1 MVALEAGDPDRLG
14 PFTLVDRL
22 GEGGQGVVFLG
33 RGPAGEQVAVK
44 LLHTRLTADPEARE
58 RFLREVALAQRVA
71 PFCTAPV
78 LYADLAGNQP
88 FIVSEFVSGPSLRQL
103 VDREGP
109 RRGAALERL
118 AISTA
123 TALAAIHRAGIT
135 HRDFK
140 PANVL
145 MGPEGPVVIDFG
157 VARAPDSPQST
168 ATGASI
174 GTPAYL
180 APEVLSGGTAGAS
193 ADMFAWGVTMVFAAT
208 GRPAFGADSIP
219 SVITRILNTPPDLGD
234 LTAPLRDIVAAC
246 LSKDPALRPSA
257 EDVVARLTGQPTV
270 PVRQAAAP
278 QAPGPY
284 ATGPQ
289 APPAGPQAAAPHA
302 PMPGPHAP
310 MPGPHGPAPAPG
322 PQAPQGPGPH
332 GPGPHG
338 PGPQAPG
345 PQAPGHAPGPQA
357 PQAPGPH
364 APAAGPRGAGAPT
377 PPGSPTRRPVLTWTA
392 AAVGVSALAAAA
404 FLVPTWVSAKQIS
417 SEDALG
423 PTATPAVIESQDV
436 EVPLPQPSELVTEP
450 ARPKGGKPSPSP
462 SAHRQTVAPKP
473 GATPARTRQ
482 ARPSPSRTAR
492 AQAKPTHKATT
503 PTQTNPLP
511 AQTTPAPAKT
521 TAAPKPTAT
530 KTTAAPKPTATKTTA
545 APKPTAAKTTAA
557 PKPNPYT
564 AAGVCGSGY
573 SVIDSHSF
581 GSATTYLLYNASN
594 GYNCVITM
602 SKYVVPGKIKMSAVL
617 KVQNG
622 SSNSDSGSYTT
633 YAGPIRLAAKSK
645 CVIWGGGYGSA
656 SWSSAWSHCS

>member
-88 FIVSEFVSGPSLRQL
+88 FIVSEFVPGPSLRQL

-219 SVITRILNTPPDLGD
+219 SVITRILNAQPDLGD
-234 LTAPLRDIVAAC
+234 LAAPLRDIVAAC

-270 PVRQAAAP
+270 PVRHAAAP

-289 APPAGPQAAAPHA
+289 APPPGPQGAAPHA
-302 PMPGPHAP
+302 PVPGPHAP
-310 MPGPHGPAPAPG
+310 GTQPGP
-322 PQAPQGPGPH
+322 
-332 GPGPHG
+332 
-338 PGPQAPG
+338 
-345 PQAPGHAPGPQA
+345 HAPGPHA
-357 PQAPGPH
+357 PGPHAAGPHAPGPQAPGPH
-364 APAAGPRGAGAPT
+364 APGPHAHGSRGAGAPA
-377 PPGSPTRRPVLTWTA
+377 PPGSPARRGPGSDGSRPRRPVLTWTA

-404 FLVPTWVSAKQIS
+404 FLVPTWVSAQQIS

-423 PTATPAVIESQDV
+423 PTPSPTVTESQDV
-436 EVPLPQPSELVTEP
+436 EVPVPQPSEPVTEP
-450 ARPKGGKPSPSP
+450 TRPKDRKPSPTP
-462 SAHRQTVAPKP
+462 SAHRQSVAPKP

-492 AQAKPTHKATT
+492 AQVKPSDKATT

-511 AQTTPAPAKT
+511 AQTTPAPSKT

-530 KTTAAPKPTATKTTA
+530 KTTAAPKPTATKT
-545 APKPTAAKTTAA
+545 AA

-573 SVIDSHSF
+573 GVVDSHSY

-617 KVQNG
+617 KVQGG
-622 SSNSDSGSYTT
+622 SSKTDSGSYTT
-633 YAGPIRLAAKSK
+633 YAGPVRLPAKSK
-645 CVIWGGGYGSA
+645 CVIWGGGYGST

>member
-1 MVALEAGDPDRLG
+1 MVALEAGDPERLG

-219 SVITRILNTPPDLGD
+219 SVITRILHAQPDLGD
-234 LTAPLRDIVAAC
+234 LAAPLRDIVAAC

-257 EDVVARLTGQPTV
+257 EDVVARLTGQPTM
-270 PVRQAAAP
+270 PVRPAAAP
-278 QAPGPY
+278 QAPGPH
-284 ATGPQ
+284 GPQ
-289 APPAGPQAAAPHA
+289 TPA
-302 PMPGPHAP
+302 
-310 MPGPHGPAPAPG
+310 PGPHGP
-322 PQAPQGPGPH
+322 Q
-332 GPGPHG
+332 
-338 PGPQAPG
+338 
-345 PQAPGHAPGPQA
+345 
-357 PQAPGPH
+357 
-364 APAAGPRGAGAPT
+364 GAGAPT
-377 PPGSPTRRPVLTWTA
+377 PPAPPVRRGPGPDGTRPRRPVLTWTA
-392 AAVGVSALAAAA
+392 AGIGVSVLAAAA
-404 FLVPTWVSAKQIS
+404 FLVPTWVSAQQIS

-423 PTATPAVIESQDV
+423 PTASPTASPTVTQSQDD
-436 EVPLPQPSELVTEP
+436 EVPIPQPSDLATTPV
-450 ARPKGGKPSPSP
+450 RPKDKKPSPRP
-462 SAHRQTVAPKP
+462 SAHRPSVGAKP
-473 GATPARTRQ
+473 AASPARTRQ
-482 ARPSPSRTAR
+482 AHPSPSHSVPI
-492 AQAKPTHKATT
+492 QVKPSPKVTT
-503 PTQTNPLP
+503 PAQTTP
-511 AQTTPAPAKT
+511 APAKTTPAPAKT
-521 TAAPKPTAT
+521 TAAPKPSATAKAT
-530 KTTAAPKPTATKTTA
+530 PTQ
-545 APKPTAAKTTAA
+545 TAA

-564 AAGVCGSGY
+564 AKGVCGSGY
-573 SVIDSHSF
+573 AVVDSHSY
-581 GSATTYLLYNASN
+581 GQATTYLLYNTSN

-602 SKYVVPGKIKMSAVL
+602 AKYVVPGKIKMSAVL

-622 SSNSDSGSYTT
+622 SSKTDSGSYTT
-633 YAGPIRLAAKSK
+633 YAGPIRLPAKGK
-645 CVIWGGGYGSA
+645 CVIWGGGYGTA
-656 SWSSAWSHCS
+656 AWSSAWSHCG

>member
-1 MVALEAGDPDRLG
+1 MVALEPGDPDRLG

-157 VARAPDSPQST
+157 VARAPDSPQAT

-180 APEVLSGGTAGAS
+180 APEVLSGGTAGAP

-208 GRPAFGADSIP
+208 GSPAFGADSIP
-219 SVITRILNTPPDLGD
+219 SVITRILHAQPDLGD
-234 LTAPLRDIVAAC
+234 LAPPLRDIVAAC

-270 PVRQAAAP
+270 PVRPAAAP
-278 QAPGPY
+278 P
-284 ATGPQ
+284 
-289 APPAGPQAAAPHA
+289 APPA
-302 PMPGPHAP
+302 
-310 MPGPHGPAPAPG
+310 GPHGPAPSHWPHAPAHAQGPQAQGPHAPG
-322 PQAPQGPGPH
+322 PQAQ
-332 GPGPHG
+332 
-338 PGPQAPG
+338 GPQAPG
-345 PQAPGHAPGPQA
+345 PQAQGPQA
-357 PQAPGPH
+357 QGPH
-364 APAAGPRGAGAPT
+364 APAPGPRGAGGAPT
-377 PPGSPTRRPVLTWTA
+377 PPLRRGPDGTRPRRPVLTWTA
-392 AAVGVSALAAAA
+392 AGIGVSALAAAA
-404 FLVPTWVSAKQIS
+404 FLVPTWVSARQIS

-423 PTATPAVIESQDV
+423 PAASPTVTESQVTEPPDD
-436 EVPLPQPSELVTEP
+436 ELPIPQPSELVTTP
-450 ARPKGGKPSPSP
+450 ARLKTRKPSPSP
-462 SAHRQTVAPKP
+462 AAWRPSASAKP
-473 GATPARTRQ
+473 AASPTHTRQ
-482 ARPSPSRTAR
+482 AKPSTSHAVPSP
-492 AQAKPTHKATT
+492 AKPSPAPKTTPSAKATT
-503 PTQTNPLP
+503 PPP
-511 AQTTPAPAKT
+511 KATPAPTKT
-521 TAAPKPTAT
+521 TTAPKPS
-530 KTTAAPKPTATKTTA
+530 PTAKAT
-545 APKPTAAKTTAA
+545 PTQTAA

-564 AAGVCGSGY
+564 AKGVCGSGY
-573 SVIDSHSF
+573 AVVDSHSY
-581 GSATTYLLYNASN
+581 GQATTYLLYNASN

-622 SSNSDSGSYTT
+622 SSKTDSGSYTA
-633 YAGPIRLAAKSK
+633 YAGPIRLPAKSK
-645 CVIWGGGYGSA
+645 CVIWGGGYGTA
-656 SWSSAWSHCS
+656 AWNSAWSHCG

>member
-1 MVALEAGDPDRLG
+1 MALEAGDPARLG
-14 PFTLVDRL
+14 PFTLVDRI

-157 VARAPDSPQST
+157 VARAPDSPQAT

-180 APEVLSGGTAGAS
+180 APEVLSGGTAGAA

-208 GRPAFGADSIP
+208 GKPAFGADTIP
-219 SVITRILNTPPDLGD
+219 SVITRILHAQPDLGD
-234 LTAPLRDIVAAC
+234 LAMPLRDIVAAC

-257 EDVVARLTGQPTV
+257 EDVVARLTGQPTA
-270 PVRQAAAP
+270 PVRPAAAP
-278 QAPGPY
+278 
-284 ATGPQ
+284 
-289 APPAGPQAAAPHA
+289 PPPQAAAPGPQA
-302 PMPGPHAP
+302 PGSHGPQPPGPQAP
-310 MPGPHGPAPAPG
+310 AGGPHGPAPAPG
-322 PQAPQGPGPH
+322 PH
-332 GPGPHG
+332 
-338 PGPQAPG
+338 APG
-345 PQAPGHAPGPQA
+345 PQAPGSHVPPSGPG
-357 PQAPGPH
+357 
-364 APAAGPRGAGAPT
+364 GAGAPV
-377 PPGSPTRRPVLTWTA
+377 PPVPRRSGAGGTRPRRPVLTWA
-392 AAVGVSALAAAA
+392 VAGVGVSALAAAA
-404 FLVPTWVSAKQIS
+404 FLVPTLVSARQIS

-423 PTATPAVIESQDV
+423 PAASPAVTPSQDV
-436 EVPLPQPSELVTEP
+436 EMPIPQPSELVTP
-450 ARPKGGKPSPSP
+450 TGRKPGKPSPSP
-462 SAHRQTVAPKP
+462 SARRLQPSAKP
-473 GATPARTRQ
+473 AVSPTRTRPAQ
-482 ARPSPSRTAR
+482 PSPSKGP
-492 AQAKPTHKATT
+492 AQAKPTAAAKPTVKPTGAAGLTPPPAKA
-503 PTQTNPLP
+503 
-511 AQTTPAPAKT
+511 TPAPTKATPAPTKTTTAPKPSATAKAT
-521 TAAPKPTAT
+521 PTKTAAPKLNT
-530 KTTAAPKPTATKTTA
+530 
-545 APKPTAAKTTAA
+545 
-557 PKPNPYT
+557 YT
-564 AAGVCGSGY
+564 AKGVCGSGY
-573 SVIDSHSF
+573 GVVDSHSY
-581 GSATTYLLYNASN
+581 GQATTYLLYNASN
-594 GYNCVITM
+594 GYNCVITL
-602 SKYVVPGKIKMSAVL
+602 SKYVMSSKIKMSAVL

-622 SSNSDSGSYTT
+622 SSKTDSGSYTV
-633 YAGPIRLAAKSK
+633 YAGPIRLPAKGK
-645 CVIWGGGYGSA
+645 CVIWGGGYGTA
-656 SWSSAWSHCS
+656 AWSSSWSHCG

>member
-88 FIVSEFVSGPSLRQL
+88 YIVSEFVPGPSLRQL

-219 SVITRILNTPPDLGD
+219 SVITRILQAPPDLGD
-234 LTAPLRDIVAAC
+234 LAAPLRDIVAAC
-246 LSKDPALRPSA
+246 LSKDPMLRPSA

-270 PVRQAAAP
+270 PVRPAAAP
-278 QAPGPY
+278 Q
-284 ATGPQ
+284 PQ
-289 APPAGPQAAAPHA
+289 AS
-302 PMPGPHAP
+302 
-310 MPGPHGPAPAPG
+310 
-322 PQAPQGPGPH
+322 GPGPH
-332 GPGPHG
+332 G
-338 PGPQAPG
+338 A
-345 PQAPGHAPGPQA
+345 
-357 PQAPGPH
+357 GPH
-364 APAAGPRGAGAPT
+364 APVPGPQGAGAPT
-377 PPGSPTRRPVLTWTA
+377 PPAPPVRRGPGPDGPRPRRPVLTWTA
-392 AAVGVSALAAAA
+392 AGIGVSALAAAA
-404 FLVPTWVSAKQIS
+404 FLVPTWVSARQIS

-423 PTATPAVIESQDV
+423 PTASPAVTEPRDDEMPI
-436 EVPLPQPSELVTEP
+436 PQPSEPVIPERHKT
-450 ARPKGGKPSPSP
+450 RKPSPSP
-462 SAHRQTVAPKP
+462 AVRPPSPIAKAAASPSHA
-473 GATPARTRQ
+473 RQ
-482 ARPSPSRTAR
+482 ARPSTGRTIPAEV
-492 AQAKPTHKATT
+492 KPTTT
-503 PTQTNPLP
+503 HRITPP
-511 AQTTPAPAKT
+511 AQSTPAPAKTTPAPAKT
-521 TAAPKPTAT
+521 TAAPKPSPTL
-530 KTTAAPKPTATKTTA
+530 KPT
-545 APKPTAAKTTAA
+545 PAKTTAA
-557 PKPNPYT
+557 PKPKPNTYT
-564 AAGVCGSGY
+564 AAGVCGAGY
-573 SVIDSHSF
+573 SVVDSHSY
-581 GSATTYLLYNASN
+581 GDATTYLLYNSSK
-594 GYNCVITM
+594 GYNCVITL
-602 SKYVVPGKIKMSAVL
+602 SKYVMSGKVKMSAVL

-622 SSNSDSGSYTT
+622 SSGNDSGSYEV
-633 YAGPIRLAAKSK
+633 YAGPLRLPAKGK
-645 CVIWGGGYGSA
+645 CVIWGGGYGTAAWTSG
-656 SWSSAWSHCS
+656 WSHCG

>member
-1 MVALEAGDPDRLG
+1 MALEAGDPARLG
-14 PFTLVDRL
+14 PFTLVDRI

-157 VARAPDSPQST
+157 VARAPDSPQAT

-180 APEVLSGGTAGAS
+180 APEVLSGGTAGAA

-208 GRPAFGADSIP
+208 GRPAFGADTIP
-219 SVITRILNTPPDLGD
+219 SVITRILHAQPDLGD
-234 LTAPLRDIVAAC
+234 LTMPLRDIVAAC
-246 LSKDPALRPSA
+246 LSKNPALRPSA
-257 EDVVARLTGQPTV
+257 EDVVARLTGQPTA
-270 PVRQAAAP
+270 PVRPAAAP
-278 QAPGPY
+278 Q
-284 ATGPQ
+284 
-289 APPAGPQAAAPHA
+289 PPPPQAAT
-302 PMPGPHAP
+302 PGPHT
-310 MPGPHGPAPAPG
+310 
-322 PQAPQGPGPH
+322 
-332 GPGPHG
+332 

-345 PQAPGHAPGPQA
+345 PHIPGPH
-357 PQAPGPH
+357 APGPH
-364 APAAGPRGAGAPT
+364 APGSHLPPSGPGGAGAAV
-377 PPGSPTRRPVLTWTA
+377 PPVPRRSGTGGTRPRRPVLTWA
-392 AAVGVSALAAAA
+392 VAGVGVSALAAAA

-423 PTATPAVIESQDV
+423 PAASPTVTSTQDV
-436 EVPLPQPSELVTEP
+436 DMPIPQPSELVTP
-450 ARPKGGKPSPSP
+450 TGRKSGKPSPSP
-462 SAHRQTVAPKP
+462 SARRLQPSAKP
-473 GATPARTRQ
+473 AVSPTRTRQ
-482 ARPSPSRTAR
+482 AQPSPSKGP
-492 AQAKPTHKATT
+492 AQAKPTAATKPTGAAEVTPPPAKA
-503 PTQTNPLP
+503 
-511 AQTTPAPAKT
+511 TPAPTKATPTPTRATTAPKPSAT
-521 TAAPKPTAT
+521 ATPTKTAAPKA
-530 KTTAAPKPTATKTTA
+530 
-545 APKPTAAKTTAA
+545 
-557 PKPNPYT
+557 NPYT
-564 AAGVCGSGY
+564 ATGVCGSGY
-573 SVIDSHSF
+573 RVVDSHSY
-581 GSATTYLLYNASN
+581 GQATTYLLYNAAN
-594 GYNCVITM
+594 GYNCVITL
-602 SKYVVPGKIKMSAVL
+602 SKYVISSKIKMTAVL
-617 KVQNG
+617 KVQGG
-622 SSNSDSGSYTT
+622 SSKTDSGSYTV
-633 YAGPIRLAAKSK
+633 YAGPIRLPAKAK
-645 CVIWGGGYGSA
+645 CVIWGGGYGTA
-656 SWSSAWSHCS
+656 AWSSSWSHCG

>member
-33 RGPAGEQVAVK
+33 RGPAGEQVAIK

-118 AISTA
+118 AISTT

-180 APEVLSGGTAGAS
+180 APEVLSGGTAGAP

-208 GRPAFGADSIP
+208 GRPAFGADTIP
-219 SVITRILNTPPDLGD
+219 SVITRILNSPPDLGD
-234 LTAPLRDIVAAC
+234 LAAPLRDIVAAC

-257 EDVVARLTGQPTV
+257 EEVGARLTGQPTV
-270 PVRQAAAP
+270 PVRPAAAP
-278 QAPGPY
+278 GPQMPGPHPPGPHVPGPHVPGPGPY
-284 ATGPQ
+284 G
-289 APPAGPQAAAPHA
+289 AAPHA
-302 PMPGPHAP
+302 PIPGPQ
-310 MPGPHGPAPAPG
+310 GPAPAPG
-322 PQAPQGPGPH
+322 P
-332 GPGPHG
+332 
-338 PGPQAPG
+338 
-345 PQAPGHAPGPQA
+345 HAPGP
-357 PQAPGPH
+357 PVPGPH
-364 APAAGPRGAGAPT
+364 APGPGPQGAGAST
-377 PPGSPTRRPVLTWTA
+377 PSTPRARRRSGPDGSRPPRPVLTWTA
-392 AAVGVSALAAAA
+392 AGIGVSLLAAAA
-404 FLVPTWVSAKQIS
+404 FLVPTWVSAQQIS

-423 PTATPAVIESQDV
+423 PAESPSVTSPMVTPSQDA
-436 EVPLPQPSELVTEP
+436 EMPIPQPSELVTTP
-450 ARPKGGKPSPSP
+450 ARPKDRKPSPGP
-462 SAHRQTVAPKP
+462 SAHRPNVGPKP
-473 GATPARTRQ
+473 SASPARTRRAQ
-482 ARPSPSRTAR
+482 PSPSHASTQVR
-492 AQAKPTHKATT
+492 PTHKVTT
-503 PTQTNPLP
+503 PTQTTP
-511 AQTTPAPAKT
+511 APAKTTPAPAKT
-521 TAAPKPTAT
+521 TAAPKPSSTAKATPT
-530 KTTAAPKPTATKTTA
+530 K
-545 APKPTAAKTTAA
+545 TAA

-564 AAGVCGSGY
+564 AAGVCGGGY
-573 SVIDSHSF
+573 AVVDSHSY
-581 GSATTYLLYNASN
+581 GQATTYLLYNASN

-602 SKYVVPGKIKMSAVL
+602 SKYVVAGKIKMSAVL
-617 KVQNG
+617 KVQGG
-622 SSNSDSGSYTT
+622 SSSTDSGSYTT
-633 YAGPIRLAAKSK
+633 YAGPLRLAAKGK
-645 CVIWGGGYGSA
+645 CVIWGGGYGTA
-656 SWSSAWSHCS
+656 AWSSAWSHCG

>member
-180 APEVLSGGTAGAS
+180 APEVLSGGTAGGS

-219 SVITRILNTPPDLGD
+219 SVITRILHSQPDLGD
-234 LTAPLRDIVAAC
+234 LASPLRDIVAAC

-270 PVRQAAAP
+270 PVRPAAA
-278 QAPGPY
+278 A
-284 ATGPQ
+284 
-289 APPAGPQAAAPHA
+289 
-302 PMPGPHAP
+302 
-310 MPGPHGPAPAPG
+310 
-322 PQAPQGPGPH
+322 
-332 GPGPHG
+332 
-338 PGPQAPG
+338 GPQAPG
-345 PQAPGHAPGPQA
+345 PQAPGPGPHGAAPHAPMPG
-357 PQAPGPH
+357 PGPH
-364 APAAGPRGAGAPT
+364 APGPPAPGPRGAGAPA
-377 PPGSPTRRPVLTWTA
+377 PPVRRGPGPDGSRPRRPVLTWTA
-392 AAVGVSALAAAA
+392 AGVGVSVLAAAA
-404 FLVPTWVSAKQIS
+404 FLVPTWVSAQQIS
-417 SEDALG
+417 SEDPLG
-423 PTATPAVIESQDV
+423 PTASPTVTPIVAQSQDDD
-436 EVPLPQPSELVTEP
+436 VPIPQPSDLVTNP
-450 ARPKGGKPSPSP
+450 VRPKDRKPSPSP
-462 SAHRQTVAPKP
+462 SARRPSVGPKP
-473 GATPARTRQ
+473 AASPTRTRQ
-482 ARPSPSRTAR
+482 AQPSPSHPVPT
-492 AQAKPTHKATT
+492 QVKPTPKVTT
-503 PTQTNPLP
+503 P

-521 TAAPKPTAT
+521 TPAPAKTTTAPKPSATAKAT
-530 KTTAAPKPTATKTTA
+530 PTQ
-545 APKPTAAKTTAA
+545 TAA

-564 AAGVCGSGY
+564 AKGVCGGGY
-573 SVIDSHSF
+573 AVVDSHSY
-581 GSATTYLLYNASN
+581 GQATTYLLYNASN

-622 SSNSDSGSYTT
+622 SSKTDSGSYTT
-633 YAGPIRLAAKSK
+633 YAGPIRLPAKGK
-645 CVIWGGGYGSA
+645 CVIWGGGYGTA
-656 SWSSAWSHCS
+656 AWSSAWSHCG

>member
-193 ADMFAWGVTMVFAAT
+193 ADMFAWGVTMAFAAT
-208 GRPAFGADSIP
+208 GRPAFGADTIP
-219 SVITRILNTPPDLGD
+219 SVITRILHAEPDLGD
-234 LTAPLRDIVAAC
+234 LAAPLRDIVAAC

-270 PVRQAAAP
+270 PVRPAAAP
-278 QAPGPY
+278 QPQTPGPQ
-284 ATGPQ
+284 TPGPQ
-289 APPAGPQAAAPHA
+289 ASG
-302 PMPGPHAP
+302 
-310 MPGPHGPAPAPG
+310 PGPHGAYPHAPAPG
-322 PQAPQGPGPH
+322 PQGAAP
-332 GPGPHG
+332 
-338 PGPQAPG
+338 
-345 PQAPGHAPGPQA
+345 
-357 PQAPGPH
+357 APGPH
-364 APAAGPRGAGAPT
+364 APAPRPQGAGAPT
-377 PPGSPTRRPVLTWTA
+377 PPAPPVRRGPGPDGARPRRPVLTWTA
-392 AAVGVSALAAAA
+392 AGIGVSALAAAA
-404 FLVPTWVSAKQIS
+404 FLVPTWVSAQQIS

-423 PTATPAVIESQDV
+423 PTASPAVTQSQDA
-436 EVPLPQPSELVTEP
+436 EVPIPQPSELVTNP
-450 ARPKGGKPSPSP
+450 ARPKDRKPSPSP
-462 SAHRQTVAPKP
+462 SARRPSVGPKP
-473 GATPARTRQ
+473 SASPARTRRAQ
-482 ARPSPSRTAR
+482 PSPSHAVPT
-492 AQAKPTHKATT
+492 QVKPTHKATAPAQTT
-503 PTQTNPLP
+503 PAP

-521 TAAPKPTAT
+521 TAAPKPS
-530 KTTAAPKPTATKTTA
+530 PTAKAT
-545 APKPTAAKTTAA
+545 PTQTAA

-564 AAGVCGSGY
+564 AKGVCGGGY
-573 SVIDSHSF
+573 AVVDSHSY
-581 GSATTYLLYNASN
+581 GQATTYLLYNASN

-622 SSNSDSGSYTT
+622 SSKTDSGSYTT
-633 YAGPIRLAAKSK
+633 YAGPLRLPAKGK
-645 CVIWGGGYGSA
+645 CVIWGGGYGTA
-656 SWSSAWSHCS
+656 AWSSAWSHCG

>member
-88 FIVSEFVSGPSLRQL
+88 YIVSEFVPGPSLRQL

-219 SVITRILNTPPDLGD
+219 SVITRILQAPPDLGD
-234 LTAPLRDIVAAC
+234 LAAPLRDIVAAC
-246 LSKDPALRPSA
+246 LSKDPMPRPSA

-270 PVRQAAAP
+270 PVRPAAAP
-278 QAPGPY
+278 QPQASGPGPHG
-284 ATGPQ
+284 A
-289 APPAGPQAAAPHA
+289 
-302 PMPGPHAP
+302 GPHAP
-310 MPGPHGPAPAPG
+310 MPGAQGAMPGAQGAAPVS
-322 PQAPQGPGPH
+322 GPH
-332 GPGPHG
+332 
-338 PGPQAPG
+338 
-345 PQAPGHAPGPQA
+345 
-357 PQAPGPH
+357 APGPH
-364 APAAGPRGAGAPT
+364 APAPGPQGAGAPT
-377 PPGSPTRRPVLTWTA
+377 PPAQPVRRGPGPDGSRPRRPVLTWTA
-392 AAVGVSALAAAA
+392 AGIGVSALAAAA
-404 FLVPTWVSAKQIS
+404 FLVPTWVSAQQIS
-417 SEDALG
+417 AEDTLG
-423 PTATPAVIESQDV
+423 PTASPRVTESQDA
-436 EVPLPQPSELVTEP
+436 EVPVPQPSEPIIPERHK
-450 ARPKGGKPSPSP
+450 ARKPSPSP
-462 SAHRQTVAPKP
+462 AARLPSPIAKP
-473 GATPARTRQ
+473 AASPSRTRQ
-482 ARPSPSRTAR
+482 ARPSTGRTIPAEV
-492 AQAKPTHKATT
+492 KPTSAHRVT
-503 PTQTNPLP
+503 PP
-511 AQTTPAPAKT
+511 AQSTPAPAKT
-521 TAAPKPTAT
+521 TPAPV
-530 KTTAAPKPTATKTTA
+530 KTTAAPKPSPTV
-545 APKPTAAKTTAA
+545 KPTPAKTTAA

-564 AAGVCGSGY
+564 AKGVCGGGY
-573 SVIDSHSF
+573 AVVDSHSY
-581 GSATTYLLYNASN
+581 GQATTYLLYNASN

-622 SSNSDSGSYTT
+622 SSGNDSGSYTT
-633 YAGPIRLAAKSK
+633 YAGPLRLPAKGK
-645 CVIWGGGYGSA
+645 CVIWGGGYGTAAWTSG
-656 SWSSAWSHCS
+656 WSHCG

>member
-33 RGPAGEQVAVK
+33 RGPAGEQVAIK

-118 AISTA
+118 AISTT

-180 APEVLSGGTAGAS
+180 APEVLSGGTAGAP

-208 GRPAFGADSIP
+208 GRPAFGADTIP
-219 SVITRILNTPPDLGD
+219 SVITRILNSPPDLGD
-234 LTAPLRDIVAAC
+234 LAAPLREIVAAC

-257 EDVVARLTGQPTV
+257 EEVGARLTGQPTV
-270 PVRQAAAP
+270 PVRPAAAP
-278 QAPGPY
+278 GPQMPGPHLPGL
-284 ATGPQ
+284 GPY
-289 APPAGPQAAAPHA
+289 GAAPHA
-302 PMPGPHAP
+302 PMPGPQ
-310 MPGPHGPAPAPG
+310 GPAPAPAPG
-322 PQAPQGPGPH
+322 PHAP
-332 GPGPHG
+332 G
-338 PGPQAPG
+338 PGPQ
-345 PQAPGHAPGPQA
+345 
-357 PQAPGPH
+357 
-364 APAAGPRGAGAPT
+364 GAGAPT
-377 PPGSPTRRPVLTWTA
+377 PPTPPTPRARRRSGPDGSRPPRPVLTWTA
-392 AAVGVSALAAAA
+392 AGIGVSLLAAAA
-404 FLVPTWVSAKQIS
+404 FLVPTWVSAQQIS

-423 PTATPAVIESQDV
+423 PAESPSVTSPMVTPSQDA
-436 EVPLPQPSELVTEP
+436 EIPIPQPSELVTNP
-450 ARPKGGKPSPSP
+450 ARPKDRKPSPNP
-462 SAHRQTVAPKP
+462 SARRLSVWPKP
-473 GATPARTRQ
+473 AASPARTRQ
-482 ARPSPSRTAR
+482 ARPSPSHTVP
-492 AQAKPTHKATT
+492 QQVKPTYKTTT
-503 PTQTNPLP
+503 PTQSTP
-511 AQTTPAPAKT
+511 APAKTTPAPAKT
-521 TAAPKPTAT
+521 TTAPKPSATAKATPT
-530 KTTAAPKPTATKTTA
+530 K
-545 APKPTAAKTTAA
+545 TAA

-564 AAGVCGSGY
+564 AAGVCGGGY
-573 SVIDSHSF
+573 AVVDSHSY
-581 GSATTYLLYNASN
+581 GQATTYLLYNASN

-602 SKYVVPGKIKMSAVL
+602 SKYVVAGKIKMSAVL
-617 KVQNG
+617 KVQGG
-622 SSNSDSGSYTT
+622 SSSTDSGSYTT
-633 YAGPIRLAAKSK
+633 YAGPLRLAAKGK
-645 CVIWGGGYGSA
+645 CVIWGGGYGTA
-656 SWSSAWSHCS
+656 AWSSAWSHCG

>member
-88 FIVSEFVSGPSLRQL
+88 FIVSEFVPGPSLRQL

-219 SVITRILNTPPDLGD
+219 SVITRILHAQPDLGD
-234 LTAPLRDIVAAC
+234 LAAPLRDIVAAC
-246 LSKDPALRPSA
+246 LSKDPTLRPSA

-270 PVRQAAAP
+270 PVRPAAAPSAPQAPGPQASGP

-284 ATGPQ
+284 APGPH
-289 APPAGPQAAAPHA
+289 AAGPHSAGPHSAGPHTPGPGPHGAGPAPGPHS
-302 PMPGPHAP
+302 PGPHAP
-310 MPGPHGPAPAPG
+310 
-322 PQAPQGPGPH
+322 
-332 GPGPHG
+332 G

-345 PQAPGHAPGPQA
+345 PHTS
-357 PQAPGPH
+357 GPH
-364 APAAGPRGAGAPT
+364 APAPGPRGPGAPNHERAGDDRRH
-377 PPGSPTRRPVLTWTA
+377 PGVPQLA
-392 AAVGVSALAAAA
+392 LQGVHD
-404 FLVPTWVSAKQIS
+404 
-417 SEDALG
+417 E
-423 PTATPAVIESQDV
+423 
-436 EVPLPQPSELVTEP
+436 
-450 ARPKGGKPSPSP
+450 R
-462 SAHRQTVAPKP
+462 
-473 GATPARTRQ
+473 
-482 ARPSPSRTAR
+482 
-492 AQAKPTHKATT
+492 
-503 PTQTNPLP
+503 
-511 AQTTPAPAKT
+511 
-521 TAAPKPTAT
+521 
-530 KTTAAPKPTATKTTA
+530 
-545 APKPTAAKTTAA
+545 
-557 PKPNPYT
+557 
-564 AAGVCGSGY
+564 
-573 SVIDSHSF
+573 
-581 GSATTYLLYNASN
+581 
-594 GYNCVITM
+594 
-602 SKYVVPGKIKMSAVL
+602 
-617 KVQNG
+617 
-622 SSNSDSGSYTT
+622 
-633 YAGPIRLAAKSK
+633 
-645 CVIWGGGYGSA
+645 
-656 SWSSAWSHCS
+656 

>member
-33 RGPAGEQVAVK
+33 RGPAGEQVAIK

-219 SVITRILNTPPDLGD
+219 SVITRILHAQPDLGD
-234 LTAPLRDIVAAC
+234 LGAPLRDIVAAC

-257 EDVVARLTGQPTV
+257 EAVVARLTGQPTV
-270 PVRQAAAP
+270 PVRPAAAAPAPAPHPPAPGP
-278 QAPGPY
+278 QAPGP
-284 ATGPQ
+284 GPQ
-289 APPAGPQAAAPHA
+289 VPPAGPRGAAPHG
-302 PMPGPHAP
+302 PVPGHQ
-310 MPGPHGPAPAPG
+310 GPAPAPG
-322 PQAPQGPGPH
+322 P
-332 GPGPHG
+332 
-338 PGPQAPG
+338 
-345 PQAPGHAPGPQA
+345 
-357 PQAPGPH
+357 H
-364 APAAGPRGAGAPT
+364 APAPGPRGAGAPT
-377 PPGSPTRRPVLTWTA
+377 PPVRRGPGPDRSRPRRPVLTWTA
-392 AAVGVSALAAAA
+392 AGIGVSALAAAA
-404 FLVPTWVSAKQIS
+404 FLVPTWVSTQQIS

-423 PTATPAVIESQDV
+423 PTASPTVTASQDD
-436 EVPLPQPSELVTEP
+436 ELPIPQPSELVTAP
-450 ARPKGGKPSPSP
+450 ARPKTRKPSPSP
-462 SAHRQTVAPKP
+462 AARRPSVSAKPPVSPTHTRRSQPSPSHAVPTPAKPSPAPKTTP
-473 GATPARTRQ
+473 SAKATTAPPKATPAPTKTTT
-482 ARPSPSRTAR
+482 APRPSATAT
-492 AQAKPTHKATT
+492 AT
-503 PTQTNPLP
+503 PT
-511 AQTTPAPAKT
+511 K
-521 TAAPKPTAT
+521 TAAPKL
-530 KTTAAPKPTATKTTA
+530 
-545 APKPTAAKTTAA
+545 
-557 PKPNPYT
+557 NPYT
-564 AAGVCGSGY
+564 AKGVCGSGY
-573 SVIDSHSF
+573 AVVDSHSY
-581 GSATTYLLYNASN
+581 GQATTYLLYNSSN

-622 SSNSDSGSYTT
+622 SSAADSGSYTT
-633 YAGPIRLAAKSK
+633 YAGPLRLPAKGK
-645 CVIWGGGYGSA
+645 CVIWGGGYGTA
-656 SWSSAWSHCS
+656 AWSSTWSHCG

>member
-88 FIVSEFVSGPSLRQL
+88 FIVSEFVPGPSLRQL

-219 SVITRILNTPPDLGD
+219 SVITRILHAQPDLGD
-234 LTAPLRDIVAAC
+234 LGAPLRDIVAAC

-257 EDVVARLTGQPTV
+257 EAVVARLTGQPTV
-270 PVRQAAAP
+270 PVRPAAGAQAPAAQAPAPHPPTPGP
-278 QAPGPY
+278 QAPEP
-284 ATGPQ
+284 GPQ
-289 APPAGPQAAAPHA
+289 APPAGPQGAAPHG
-302 PMPGPHAP
+302 PMPGPQGPAP
-310 MPGPHGPAPAPG
+310 QVSPAGPHGPAPAPG
-322 PQAPQGPGPH
+322 PHAPGSQRPPAPPVRRGPGPDRSR
-332 GPGPHG
+332 P
-338 PGPQAPG
+338 
-345 PQAPGHAPGPQA
+345 
-357 PQAPGPH
+357 
-364 APAAGPRGAGAPT
+364 
-377 PPGSPTRRPVLTWTA
+377 RRPVLTWTA
-392 AAVGVSALAAAA
+392 AGIGVSALAAAA
-404 FLVPTWVSAKQIS
+404 FLVPTWVSARQIS
-417 SEDALG
+417 SKDALG
-423 PTATPAVIESQDV
+423 PTASPTVTESHD
-436 EVPLPQPSELVTEP
+436 ELPIPQPSELITTP
-450 ARPKGGKPSPSP
+450 ARPKPRKPSPSP
-462 SAHRQTVAPKP
+462 AARRPSVSAKP
-473 GATPARTRQ
+473 AVSPTHTRKAQ
-482 ARPSPSRTAR
+482 PSPSHAVPTP
-492 AQAKPTHKATT
+492 AKPSPAPKTTPTAKATT
-503 PTQTNPLP
+503 APPKP
-511 AQTTPAPAKT
+511 TPAPTRT
-521 TAAPKPTAT
+521 TAAPKPSATAKATPT
-530 KTTAAPKPTATKTTA
+530 K
-545 APKPTAAKTTAA
+545 TAA

-564 AAGVCGSGY
+564 AKGVCGSGY
-573 SVIDSHSF
+573 AVVDSHSY
-581 GSATTYLLYNASN
+581 GQATTYLLYNSSN

-622 SSNSDSGSYTT
+622 SSAGDSGSYTT
-633 YAGPIRLAAKSK
+633 YAGPLRLPAKGK
-645 CVIWGGGYGSA
+645 CVIWGGGYGTA
-656 SWSSAWSHCS
+656 AWSSAWSHCG

>member
-180 APEVLSGGTAGAS
+180 APEVLSGGTAAAS

-219 SVITRILNTPPDLGD
+219 SVITRILHAPPDLGD
-234 LTAPLRDIVAAC
+234 LAAPLRDIVAAC

-257 EDVVARLTGQPTV
+257 EHVVARLTGQPTV
-270 PVRQAAAP
+270 PVLPAAAPPPPAPHP
-278 QAPGPY
+278 QAPGPHQP
-284 ATGPQ
+284 GSQ
-289 APPAGPQAAAPHA
+289 APPA
-302 PMPGPHAP
+302 
-310 MPGPHGPAPAPG
+310 GPHGPAPAPG
-322 PQAPQGPGPH
+322 PHAP
-332 GPGPHG
+332 
-338 PGPQAPG
+338 APG
-345 PQAPGHAPGPQA
+345 PQ
-357 PQAPGPH
+357 
-364 APAAGPRGAGAPT
+364 GAGAP
-377 PPGSPTRRPVLTWTA
+377 PPPVRRGPGPDGSRPRRPVLTWTA
-392 AAVGVSALAAAA
+392 AGIGVSALAAAA
-404 FLVPTWVSAKQIS
+404 FLVPTWVSARQIS

-423 PTATPAVIESQDV
+423 PAASPSVTESRDD
-436 EVPLPQPSELVTEP
+436 EVPIPQPSDLVTTP
-450 ARPKGGKPSPSP
+450 ARPKTRKSSSPSP
-462 SAHRQTVAPKP
+462 AAWRPSASAKP
-473 GATPARTRQ
+473 AASPSRTRQ
-482 ARPSPSRTAR
+482 AQPSPSHAVPPP
-492 AQAKPTHKATT
+492 AEPSPAPKTT
-503 PTQTNPLP
+503 PSAETTTAPP
-511 AQTTPAPAKT
+511 KPTPAP
-521 TAAPKPTAT
+521 T
-530 KTTAAPKPTATKTTA
+530 KTTAAPKPSATA
-545 APKPTAAKTTAA
+545 KPTPTKTAA

-564 AAGVCGSGY
+564 AKGVCGSGY
-573 SVIDSHSF
+573 SVVDSHSY
-581 GSATTYLLYNASN
+581 GQATTYLLYNASN

-617 KVQNG
+617 KVKNG
-622 SSNSDSGSYTT
+622 SSANDSGSYTA
-633 YAGPIRLAAKSK
+633 YAGPLRLPAKGT
-645 CVIWGGGYGSA
+645 CVIWGGGYA
-656 SWSSAWSHCS
+656 TAAWSSAWSHCG

>member
-1 MVALEAGDPDRLG
+1 MALEAGDPARLG
-14 PFTLVDRL
+14 PFALVDRI

-157 VARAPDSPQST
+157 VARAPDSPQAT

-180 APEVLSGGTAGAS
+180 APEVLSGGTAGAA

-208 GRPAFGADSIP
+208 GRPAFGADTIP
-219 SVITRILNTPPDLGD
+219 SVITRILHAQPDLGD
-234 LTAPLRDIVAAC
+234 LAMPLRDIVAAC
-246 LSKDPALRPSA
+246 LSKNPALRPSA
-257 EDVVARLTGQPTV
+257 EDVVARLTGQPTT
-270 PVRQAAAP
+270 PVRPAAAP
-278 QAPGPY
+278 Q
-284 ATGPQ
+284 
-289 APPAGPQAAAPHA
+289 PPPPQAAT
-302 PMPGPHAP
+302 PGPHT
-310 MPGPHGPAPAPG
+310 
-322 PQAPQGPGPH
+322 
-332 GPGPHG
+332 

-345 PQAPGHAPGPQA
+345 PHIPGPHI
-357 PQAPGPH
+357 PGPHAPGPH
-364 APAAGPRGAGAPT
+364 APGSHLPPSGPGGAGAPV
-377 PPGSPTRRPVLTWTA
+377 PPVPRRSGTGGTRPRRPVLTWA
-392 AAVGVSALAAAA
+392 VAGVGVSALAAAA

-423 PTATPAVIESQDV
+423 PAASPTVTPSQDV
-436 EVPLPQPSELVTEP
+436 EMPIPQPSELVTP
-450 ARPKGGKPSPSP
+450 TGRKSGKPSPSP
-462 SAHRQTVAPKP
+462 SARRLQPSAKP
-473 GATPARTRQ
+473 AVSPTRTRQ
-482 ARPSPSRTAR
+482 AQPSPSKGP
-492 AQAKPTHKATT
+492 AQAKPTAATKPTVKPTGAAEVT
-503 PTQTNPLP
+503 PPP
-511 AQTTPAPAKT
+511 AKTTPAPTKATPAPTKAT
-521 TAAPKPTAT
+521 TAPKPSATATPTKTAAPKANTYTAT
-530 KTTAAPKPTATKTTA
+530 
-545 APKPTAAKTTAA
+545 
-557 PKPNPYT
+557 
-564 AAGVCGSGY
+564 GVCGSGY
-573 SVIDSHSF
+573 RVVDSHSY
-581 GSATTYLLYNASN
+581 GQATTYLLYNAAN
-594 GYNCVITM
+594 GYNCVITL
-602 SKYVVPGKIKMSAVL
+602 SKYVMSSKIKMTAVL
-617 KVQNG
+617 KVQGG
-622 SSNSDSGSYTT
+622 SSKTDSGSYTV
-633 YAGPIRLAAKSK
+633 YAGPIRLPAKAK
-645 CVIWGGGYGSA
+645 CVIWGGGYGTA
-656 SWSSAWSHCS
+656 AWSSSWSHCG

>member
-22 GEGGQGVVFLG
+22 GEGGQGIVFLG

-88 FIVSEFVSGPSLRQL
+88 FIVSEFVPGPSLRQL

-193 ADMFAWGVTMVFAAT
+193 ADMFAWGVTMAFAAT

-219 SVITRILNTPPDLGD
+219 SVITRILNAQPDLGD
-234 LTAPLRDIVAAC
+234 LAAPLRDIVAAC
-246 LSKDPALRPSA
+246 LSKDPTLRPSA

-270 PVRQAAAP
+270 PVRPAAAP
-278 QAPGPY
+278 S
-284 ATGPQ
+284 
-289 APPAGPQAAAPHA
+289 
-302 PMPGPHAP
+302 
-310 MPGPHGPAPAPG
+310 
-322 PQAPQGPGPH
+322 APQTS
-332 GPGPHG
+332 
-338 PGPQAPG
+338 GPQAPG
-345 PQAPGHAPGPQA
+345 PQAPGPHAPGPYA
-357 PQAPGPH
+357 PGPHTPGPHAAGPHTPGPGSHGAGPAPGPH
-364 APAAGPRGAGAPT
+364 APGPHAPGPHAPGPHAPGPHTPGPHAPAPGPRGAGAPT
-377 PPGSPTRRPVLTWTA
+377 PPTPPARRGPGADGSRPRRPVLTWTA
-392 AAVGVSALAAAA
+392 AGLGVSVLAAAA
-404 FLVPTWVSAKQIS
+404 FLVPTWVSAQQIS

-423 PTATPAVIESQDV
+423 PTASPTVTQSLDD
-436 EVPLPQPSELVTEP
+436 EVPVPQPSELVTNP
-450 ARPKGGKPSPSP
+450 ARPKDRKPSPNP
-462 SAHRQTVAPKP
+462 SARRPSVWPKP
-473 GATPARTRQ
+473 AASPARTRQ
-482 ARPSPSRTAR
+482 ARPSPSHTVP
-492 AQAKPTHKATT
+492 QEVKPTYKTTT
-503 PTQTNPLP
+503 PTQSTP
-511 AQTTPAPAKT
+511 APAKTTPAPAKT
-521 TAAPKPTAT
+521 TAAPKPSATAKATPT
-530 KTTAAPKPTATKTTA
+530 K
-545 APKPTAAKTTAA
+545 TAA

-564 AAGVCGSGY
+564 AAGVCGGGY
-573 SVIDSHSF
+573 AVVDSHSY
-581 GSATTYLLYNASN
+581 GQATTYLLYNASN

-617 KVQNG
+617 KVQGG
-622 SSNSDSGSYTT
+622 SSKTDSGSYTT

-645 CVIWGGGYGSA
+645 CVIWGGGYGTV
-656 SWSSAWSHCS
+656 SWSSAWSHCG

>member
-1 MVALEAGDPDRLG
+1 MALEAGDPARLG

-157 VARAPDSPQST
+157 VARAPDSPQAT

-180 APEVLSGGTAGAS
+180 APEVLSGGTAGAA

-208 GRPAFGADSIP
+208 GRPAFGADTIP
-219 SVITRILNTPPDLGD
+219 SVITRILHAQPDLGD
-234 LTAPLRDIVAAC
+234 LAMPLRDIVAAC

-257 EDVVARLTGQPTV
+257 EDVVARLTGQPTA
-270 PVRQAAAP
+270 PVRPAAAP
-278 QAPGPY
+278 QPPP
-284 ATGPQ
+284 PQ
-289 APPAGPQAAAPHA
+289 AV
-302 PMPGPHAP
+302 
-310 MPGPHGPAPAPG
+310 APG
-322 PQAPQGPGPH
+322 PQTPGN
-332 GPGPHG
+332 
-338 PGPQAPG
+338 
-345 PQAPGHAPGPQA
+345 QAPGHQAPGH
-357 PQAPGPH
+357 QAPGPH
-364 APAAGPRGAGAPT
+364 APGPHAPGPHVPPSGPGGAGAPV
-377 PPGSPTRRPVLTWTA
+377 PPLPRRSGPGGTRPRRPVLTWA
-392 AAVGVSALAAAA
+392 VAGVGVSALAAAA

-423 PTATPAVIESQDV
+423 PTVTPAVTPSQDV
-436 EVPLPQPSELVTEP
+436 EIPIPQPSELVTHSGRKP
-450 ARPKGGKPSPSP
+450 GKPSPSP
-462 SAHRQTVAPKP
+462 SARRLQPSAKPAVTPTRPRQAQPSPSKAAPTQAKATAKPTVKPTGAAELTPPPAKATPAPTKATPAPTKTTTAPKP
-473 GATPARTRQ
+473 SATAKATP
-482 ARPSPSRTAR
+482 
-492 AQAKPTHKATT
+492 
-503 PTQTNPLP
+503 
-511 AQTTPAPAKT
+511 
-521 TAAPKPTAT
+521 T
-530 KTTAAPKPTATKTTA
+530 KTTAPKLNT
-545 APKPTAAKTTAA
+545 
-557 PKPNPYT
+557 YT
-564 AAGVCGSGY
+564 AKGVCGSGY
-573 SVIDSHSF
+573 GVVDSHSY
-581 GSATTYLLYNASN
+581 GNATTYLLYNASN
-594 GYNCVITM
+594 GYNCVITL
-602 SKYVVPGKIKMSAVL
+602 SKYVMSSKIKMSAVL

-622 SSNSDSGSYTT
+622 SSKTDSGSYTV
-633 YAGPIRLAAKSK
+633 YAGPIRLPAKGK
-645 CVIWGGGYGSA
+645 CVIWGGGYGTA
-656 SWSSAWSHCS
+656 AWSSSWSHCG